1 MSSSVSKRSS
11 LWFLAIT
18 LLSFLAASTAPTPL
32 YHLYQDHLQFSAA
45 TLTLI
50 FGVYALSLL
59 AALLTVGS
67 LSDYLGRKPVIFTAV
82 LLNMLAMLLFINADS
97 VTWLISARVLQGFAT
112 GMATAA
118 LGAALLD
125 TDRQQ
130 GPLVNSV
137 APLLG
142 MAVGAM
148 GCGLLAEFA
157 PLPLQLTFWVLLALF
172 GLQALY
178 VWRLPESVSAQSGAL
193 ASLRPTLHVPVQAR
207 RALWRVLPINT
218 ATWALGGFYA
228 SLAPSLVRTATG
240 STSNLIGGA
249 TVAVLTVT
257 GALMIYTLRSR
268 AADKVLWIG
277 TSTLPVGVALIL
289 LAVHSAS
296 LPLFF
301 IGTLVA
307 GGGLRVRRQFSRVV
321 AQCGATGVAPR
332 ARRLD
337 VCVLRAQLPGVLPA
351 VVAGGESDAGLW
363 SGGNDRCLRRH
374 ADLPGRRCLVGADA
388 KAHHPGLQR
397 HRSAIK
403 NAAP

>member
-1 MSSSVSKRSS
+1 MSSSHSNRAS

-32 YHLYQDHLQFSAA
+32 YHLYQEQMQFSAA

-82 LLNMLAMLLFINADS
+82 LLNILAMLLFIYADS
-97 VTWLISARVLQGFAT
+97 VAWLISARVLQGFAT
-112 GMATAA
+112 GMATAVLSA
-118 LGAALLD
+118 TLLD
-125 TDRQQ
+125 SDRQQ
-130 GPLVNSV
+130 GPLINSV

-142 MAVGAM
+142 MALGGM

-157 PLPLQLTFWVLLALF
+157 PAPLHLTYWLLLALF
-172 GLQALY
+172 AMQAVF
-178 VWRLPESVSAQSGAL
+178 VWRLPESVTRQSGAW

-207 RALWRVLPINT
+207 ATLWRVLPLNT

-249 TVAVLTVT
+249 TVAALTVT
-257 GALMIYTLRSR
+257 GALMIYTLRNQ
-268 AADKVLWIG
+268 AATRSLQLG
-277 TSTLPVGVALIL
+277 ASSLPAGVALIL
-289 LAVHSAS
+289 LGVHSAS

-301 IGTLVA
+301 LGTLVA
-307 GGGLRVRRQFSRVV
+307 GCGFGAGFLGAVRSLVPLALPHERAGLMS
-321 AQCGATGVAPR
+321 AYY
-332 ARRLD
+332 
-337 VCVLRAQLPGVLPA
+337 VLSYLAFCLPA
-351 VVAGGESDAGLW
+351 LLAGNLARTFGLVATTDGYGAVLMLLALSAMASL
-363 SGGNDRCLRRH
+363 LRS
-374 ADLPGRRCLVGADA
+374 
-388 KAHHPGLQR
+388 
-397 HRSAIK
+397 RSARVCEA
-403 NAAP
+403 NR

>member
-1 MSSSVSKRSS
+1 MSRLTSNRSS

-32 YHLYQDHLQFSAA
+32 YHLYQEHLRFSAA

-97 VTWLISARVLQGFAT
+97 VAWLISARVLQGFAT
-112 GMATAA
+112 GMATAV
-118 LGAALLD
+118 LSAALLD

-130 GPLVNSV
+130 GPMVNSV

-142 MAVGAM
+142 MALGAM
-148 GCGLLAEFA
+148 GCGVLAEFA
-157 PLPLQLTFWVLLALF
+157 PLPLQLTYWVLFVLF
-172 GLQALY
+172 MMQALY
-178 VWRLPESVSAQSGAL
+178 VWRLPESVTRQPGAW
-193 ASLRPTLHVPVQAR
+193 ASLRPTLHVPIQAR
-207 RALWRVLPINT
+207 RMLWRVLPIDL
-218 ATWALGGFYA
+218 AVWALGGFFA

-257 GALMIYTLRSR
+257 GALMIYTLRNR
-268 AADKVLWIG
+268 PADKVLLLG
-277 TSTLPVGVALIL
+277 ASLLPAGVALIL
-289 LAVHSAS
+289 LAVNSAS

-301 IGTLVA
+301 FGTLVS
-307 GGGLRVRRQFSRVV
+307 GGGFGAGFLGALRSIVPL
-321 AQCGATGVAPR
+321 A
-332 ARRLD
+332 
-337 VCVLRAQLPGVLPA
+337 LPH
-351 VVAGGESDAGLW
+351 ERAGLM
-363 SGGNDRCLRRH
+363 SAFYVLSYLAFCLPSLLAGSLTRTFGLV
-374 ADLPGRRCLVGADA
+374 ATTDGYGAVLIILSLGALVGLMRVQTVKVCGVDV
-388 KAHHPGLQR
+388 R
-397 HRSAIK
+397 
-403 NAAP
+403 

>member
-1 MSSSVSKRSS
+1 MRMSSSISNRSS

-32 YHLYQDHLQFSAA
+32 YHLYQEHLQFSAA

-50 FGVYALSLL
+50 FGVYAISLL

-82 LLNMLAMLLFINADS
+82 ALNMLAMLLFINADS
-97 VTWLISARVLQGFAT
+97 VAWLISARVLQGFAT

-130 GPLVNSV
+130 GPLINSV

-142 MAVGAM
+142 MALGAM

-157 PLPLQLTFWVLLALF
+157 PLPLQLTFWVLLAMF

-178 VWRLPESVSAQSGAL
+178 VWRLPESVSAQRGAL
-193 ASLRPTLHVPVQAR
+193 ASLRPTLHVPIQAR
-207 RALWRVLPINT
+207 RALWLVLPINT
-218 ATWALGGFYA
+218 AAWALGGFYA

-268 AADKVLWIG
+268 PADKVLRVGASI
-277 TSTLPVGVALIL
+277 LPVGVALIL

-307 GGGLRVRRQFSRVV
+307 GCGFGASFLGALRSVVPLALPHERAGLMSAFYVLSYLAFCLPSLLAGNLTRAFGLVTTTDGY
-321 AQCGATGVAPR
+321 GA
-332 ARRLD
+332 
-337 VCVLRAQLPGVLPA
+337 VLIILAVSALPA
-351 VVAGGESDAGLW
+351 LMRQQPAKV
-363 SGGNDRCLRRH
+363 C
-374 ADLPGRRCLVGADA
+374 GADA
-388 KAHHPGLQR
+388 R
-397 HRSAIK
+397 
-403 NAAP
+403 

>member
-32 YHLYQDHLQFSAA
+32 YHLYQEHLQFSAA

-67 LSDYLGRKPVIFTAV
+67 LSDYLGRKPVIFAAV

-97 VTWLISARVLQGFAT
+97 VAWLISARVLQGFAT

-157 PLPLQLTFWVLLALF
+157 PLPLQLTFWVLFALF

-178 VWRLPESVSAQSGAL
+178 IWRLPESVSAQSGAL

-218 ATWALGGFYA
+218 AAWALGGFYA

-277 TSTLPVGVALIL
+277 TSILPVGVALIL

-307 GGGLRVRRQFSRVV
+307 GCGFGASFLGSLRSVVPLALPHERAGLMSAYYVLSYLAFCLPSLLAGSLTRAFGLV
-321 AQCGATGVAPR
+321 AATDGYGATLIVLAIVALSALMR
-332 ARRLD
+332 
-337 VCVLRAQLPGVLPA
+337 
-351 VVAGGESDAGLW
+351 
-363 SGGNDRCLRRH
+363 
-374 ADLPGRRCLVGADA
+374 
-388 KAHHPGLQR
+388 QR
-397 HRSAIK
+397 TTQACSVTGQ
-403 NAAP
+403 P